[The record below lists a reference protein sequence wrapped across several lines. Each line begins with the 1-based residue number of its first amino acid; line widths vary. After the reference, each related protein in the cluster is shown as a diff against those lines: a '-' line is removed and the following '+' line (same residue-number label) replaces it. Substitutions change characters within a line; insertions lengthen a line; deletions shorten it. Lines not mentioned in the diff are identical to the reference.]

1 MARLRLLFRAA
12 FYAAF
17 VTISCLAVIPDY
29 NGLPPIV
36 TLSDLLN
43 HAAAFFVLYLL
54 LRGAHPSLNRQKST
68 LLLIAYAIMIE
79 VVQAFLPT
87 RDASLG
93 DIGADMAGILLAHLF
108 LMYLFLPT
116 LRKFRS
122 A

>member
-1 MARLRLLFRAA
+1 MGALRLLFKAA
-12 FYAAF
+12 FYTAFAA
-17 VTISCLAVIPDY
+17 ISYLAVLPDY

-54 LRGAHPSLNRQKST
+54 LRGAHPSLERVKSI
-68 LLLIAYAIMIE
+68 LLLVVYAIMIE
-79 VVQAFLPT
+79 VVQSFLPT
-87 RDASLG
+87 RDASFS
-93 DIGADMAGILLAHLF
+93 DIGADMAGIVLAHLF
-108 LMYLFLPT
+108 FGYLFLPT